1 MGRETGGEEREVP
14 EREVTLLTPANIEIE
29 GEGQRIGYDS
39 EERRRAITAHL
50 ARAGVSFHDPAIRML
65 LESLGTP
72 VEENT
77 PGDDIAHEQGN
88 ASQNRGL
95 AKGD

>member
-1 MGRETGGEEREVP
+1 MSHETGGEAREVP
-14 EREVTLLTPANIEIE
+14 EREVTLLTPANIEI
-29 GEGQRIGYDS
+29 EGQRIGYDS